1 MSGDGSKYSGGRL
14 AENQKNIGGV
24 MAAKRISRARKRD
37 LENPDEFLTFWTKLF
52 DFVTEHKIQVTCALT
67 LLVVLIIVAAVSV
80 YYVKQSENKAFF
92 LLQQGVAKYQASMKA
107 GDPNKAYMEAGKNFG
122 AILEKYSNRKG
133 GKLARFAYAD
143 MCYKA
148 GDYDKAIAN
157 FSKLLEDFKDEP
169 FLRNLVI
176 SGLGYSYNAKKDYK
190 TSAKYFE
197 MIVKTPDYPN
207 KDEALFNLGELY
219 AKIGDK
225 DKSLDAFKKIL
236 SEHSDSMY
244 TAIAKEKIAWQSKS

>member
-1 MSGDGSKYSGGRL
+1 
-14 AENQKNIGGV
+14 
-24 MAAKRISRARKRD
+24 
-37 LENPDEFLTFWTKLF
+37 
-52 DFVTEHKIQVTCALT
+52 
-67 LLVVLIIVAAVSV
+67 
-80 YYVKQSENKAFF
+80 
-92 LLQQGVAKYQASMKA
+92 MKA
-107 GDPNKAYMEAGKNFG
+107 GDPNKAYQEAGKNFG
-122 AILEKYSNRKG
+122 VILEKYSNRKG

-143 MCYKA
+143 ICYDA

-157 FSKLLEDFKDEP
+157 FSKLLVDFNDEP
-169 FLRNLVI
+169 FLKNLVL

-197 MIVKTPDYPN
+197 MIVTTPDYTN

-219 AKIGDK
+219 AKIGEK

-236 SEHSDSMY
+236 SDHTGSMY